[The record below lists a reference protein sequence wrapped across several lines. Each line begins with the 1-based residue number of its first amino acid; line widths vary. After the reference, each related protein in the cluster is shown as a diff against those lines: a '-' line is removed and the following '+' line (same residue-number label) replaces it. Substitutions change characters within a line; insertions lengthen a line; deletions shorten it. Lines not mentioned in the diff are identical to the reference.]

1 VSLAGADSWRRQS
14 WPGSMAVPPPIRCAP
29 VPQRIGWTQRVDFDR
44 LDDGF
49 TLFVEVM
56 VVTKLEKNNGK
67 SQKKEAAIVPARAG
81 RMESLPRWMERFENM
96 FAEAWAPLW
105 PVLRLSEEL
114 LPRVPPLDVY
124 EEGGAVVVKAEL
136 PGMKKEEIEVRVSGH
151 VLTISGKKEKEE
163 KIERKDYRRV
173 ERTAGM
179 FSRTVT
185 LPAEVELDK
194 MTAAY
199 KDGVLEIRAPK
210 VPGAE
215 PKGRKV
221 EVS

>member
-1 VSLAGADSWRRQS
+1 
-14 WPGSMAVPPPIRCAP
+14 M
-29 VPQRIGWTQRVDFDR
+29 
-44 LDDGF
+44 
-49 TLFVEVM
+49 
-56 VVTKLEKNNGK
+56 TKLEKHNGK
-67 SQKKEAAIVPARAG
+67 GERKETAVVPAHTARAG
-81 RMESLPRWMERFENM
+81 LFPRWMERFEDM
-96 FAEAWAPLW
+96 FAEAWPPMW

-114 LPRVPPLDVY
+114 VPRVPPLDVY
-124 EEGGAVVVKAEL
+124 EEGGAIVVKAEL
-136 PGMKKEEIEVRVSGH
+136 PGMKKEEIEVRVSGD

-210 VPGAE
+210 VPGTE